1 MLYENVI
8 MKIRRY
14 SGESEVYMITDMNN
28 KWIEVGDVLFNV
40 NAGGEVEVMHIYDD
54 GIQAYDNDLD
64 QTVFIS
70 LRDIRDHYE
79 V

>member
-1 MLYENVI
+1 
-8 MKIRRY
+8 
-14 SGESEVYMITDMNN
+14 MITDMYN
-28 KWIEVGDVLFNV
+28 KRIEVGDVLFNV
-40 NAGGEVEVMHIYDD
+40 KAGGEVEVMHIYDD

-79 V
+79 VWYEGLSGWIIINW